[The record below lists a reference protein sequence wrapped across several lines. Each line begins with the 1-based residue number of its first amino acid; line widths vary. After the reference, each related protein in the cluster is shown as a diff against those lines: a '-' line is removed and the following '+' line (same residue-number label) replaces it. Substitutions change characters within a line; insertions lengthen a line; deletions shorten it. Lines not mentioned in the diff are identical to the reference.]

1 MIPPVRRWRV
11 RIIRDGKT
19 VAEAEVSTVS
29 RLFARWLALER
40 FPQGY
45 AIGAQVKVSRALCP
59 SAVPGCAAA
68 DYSSPIKFPMR

>member
-1 MIPPVRRWRV
+1 MIPPVRLWRV

-19 VAEAEVSTVS
+19 VAEAEVATVS
-29 RLFARWLALER
+29 RLFARWLALEQ

-45 AIGAQVKVSRALCP
+45 AFGAQVKVSRALCP

-68 DYSSPIKFPMR
+68 DYSSPLKFRTK